1 MALSAVLGP
10 FGWLIPALLAWI
22 VVALDCGWLLF
33 PTGPRRLRLLGGL
46 TAASSASVA
55 WLQLLFY
62 LGWLWPS
69 VLFSS
74 ACAGVVAV
82 HLFRRSRRSRERH
95 EAALSLREFMG
106 AWPVCV
112 VTAGA
117 LGVALLAA
125 YWLPIWQWDSLGYHL
140 PFVNFVLQDGGIAGL
155 PLDVGYLS
163 TYPRNVE
170 LLFTAMRATLPDDR
184 LIDIGQIPLG
194 LIAAAGTVGIA
205 RELGAS
211 RATAWAAGALLLTL
225 PAVYLQL
232 PTNYVDVG
240 TAAFFILALF
250 FLLVPPDRKTLV
262 LAALSIG
269 LFLGTKP
276 SAPPQAALLGIVLL
290 VRAKRAS
297 LFGAGMWAL
306 VFGLAVGAEAYVVQ
320 LIRHGNPVWPA
331 VVKLGP
337 WELPGTIS
345 VQELLS
351 SGAGAQKVHGSMA
364 YRIFASWTNLSS
376 NPFFDMRVGGLGQVF
391 WAAAPLALL
400 GLVRRRSMLLV
411 ALSCICLVTP
421 DPAVVRYI
429 FQFPALVLALAAAE
443 LTHWRDC
450 TDRWSRTARRAAS
463 STLAGLAAACGVYQ
477 LYYAFPG
484 LTGEGPPLSAYAR
497 MSWSER
503 EWAVGANGR
512 PTAFVE
518 ARQRLQPGEV
528 AVYDKALWLPYLM
541 WRSDA
546 ANRVVRLPD
555 QVSEAEVSA
564 LLDRPET
571 RLIAAGK
578 DQPVWP
584 VVLGRRDY
592 QVLFEC
598 REPCSVYL
606 KQ

>member
-1 MALSAVLGP
+1 MALSAVFGP
-10 FGWLIPALLAWI
+10 FGWLIPACALWI
-22 VVALDCGWLLF
+22 VFALDCGWLLF

-46 TAASSASVA
+46 TAAVSASVA

-62 LGWLWPS
+62 LGGLWPS
-69 VLFSS
+69 VLLISL
-74 ACAGVVAV
+74 CAGVLGL
-82 HLFRRSRRSRERH
+82 HLFRRSRRARERH
-95 EAALSLREFMG
+95 ESAISLHEFK
-106 AWPVCV
+106 AVWPMFAVAV
-112 VTAGA
+112 GA
-117 LGVALLAA
+117 LGSALLSA

-140 PFVNFVLQDGGIAGL
+140 PFVNFVMQDGGIAGL

-184 LIDIGQIPLG
+184 LIDIGQIPFG
-194 LIAAAGTVGIA
+194 LMAAAGTVGIA

-211 RATAWAAGALLLTL
+211 RTAASTAGVLFLAL
-225 PAVYLQL
+225 PAVFLQL

-250 FLLVPPDRKTLV
+250 FLLVAPTAKTLV
-262 LAALSIG
+262 LAGLCIG
-269 LFLGTKP
+269 LFMGTKP
-276 SAPPQAALLGIVLL
+276 SAPPQAALLGVVLL
-290 VRAKRAS
+290 ARAQRAS
-297 LFGAGMWAL
+297 LLRVGLGAL
-306 VFGLAVGAEAYVVQ
+306 VFGLALGAEAYLVQ

-331 VVKLGP
+331 VVKIGP

-345 VQELLS
+345 VNELLS
-351 SGAGAQKVHGSMA
+351 SGAGAQKVHGSMP
-364 YRIFASWTNLSS
+364 YRIVASWTSWS
-376 NPFFDMRVGGLGQVF
+376 AAPYFDMRVGGLGQAF
-391 WAAAPLALL
+391 WIAFPLALW
-400 GLVRRRSMLLV
+400 GLIRRRSVLLV

-421 DPAVVRYI
+421 DPAVVRYV

-443 LTHWRDC
+443 LCYWRER
-450 TDRWSRTARRAAS
+450 TDGWSRTARQAAS
-463 STLAGLAAACGVYQ
+463 SSLVGLAAACGAYQ

-484 LTGEGPPLSAYAR
+484 LTGEGPLLWDYAG
-497 MSWSER
+497 MTWSER
-503 EWAVGANGR
+503 EGAVGANGR
-512 PTAFVE
+512 PTAFIE

-528 AVYDKALWLPYLM
+528 AVYDKAFWLPYLM

-555 QVSEAEVSA
+555 QVSEAEARA
-564 LLDRPET
+564 LLDRPDT

-584 VVLGRRDY
+584 VLLARRDY
-592 QVLFEC
+592 RVLFEC
-598 REPCSVYL
+598 REPCSVYF